1 MRLEK
6 SAVCASFV
14 GKLHGC
20 EPVWPRHGRLADVS
34 PATAGD
40 IDGPLDL
47 AYRIH
52 DLLVNAK
59 RQTYAAQGDDATV
72 TPLVPGSRQLEY
84 QEGALLY
91 RDIYFGMAY
100 FVGQETVYEG
110 PTPVWAMGY
119 AGGVLSSSVASSDV
133 GQVYEFLRAALR
145 HVTPERP
152 YRGPRQ
158 WCEGPYIYTD
168 EGQGDVQ
175 CFWGVETITRADHT
189 VYQLRY
195 SGGLLR

>member
-1 MRLEK
+1 MAL
-6 SAVCASFV
+6 SIS
-14 GKLHGC
+14 L
-20 EPVWPRHGRLADVS
+20 
-34 PATAGD
+34 TAFMTF
-40 IDGPLDL
+40 
-47 AYRIH
+47 
-52 DLLVNAK
+52 LVNAK

-91 RDIYFGMAY
+91 RDIYFGIAY

-145 HVTPERP
+145 YVTPERP

-158 WCEGPYIYTD
+158 WCEGSYIYTD

-175 CFWGVETITRADHT
+175 CFWGVETITCADHM

-195 SGGLLR
+195 SGGLLQRWE

>member
-1 MRLEK
+1 MEK
-6 SAVCASFV
+6 P
-14 GKLHGC
+14 HGC
-20 EPVWPRHGRLADVS
+20 EPAEGLIIADS
-34 PATAGD
+34 QICHPQWQETPMALSSTPTEFMAF
-40 IDGPLDL
+40 
-47 AYRIH
+47 
-52 DLLVNAK
+52 LVNAK

-72 TPLVPGSRQLEY
+72 IPLVPGSRQLEY

-91 RDIYFGMAY
+91 RDIYFGGAY

-119 AGGVLSSSVASSDV
+119 AGGVIPSSIASRDV
-133 GQVYEFLRAALR
+133 GPIYEFLRAALR

-152 YRGPRQ
+152 YRGPSQ
-158 WCEGPYIYTD
+158 WREGAYVYTD
-168 EGQGDVQ
+168 EAQGDVER
-175 CFWGVETITRADHT
+175 FWGVETITQEAQV